1 MKLFS
6 YSNVLL
12 FYFLGTN
19 VYWKFHGSRI
29 CTIIVFIFL
38 FALSIRTKKQNI
50 SLLAAVHDQS
60 IVHFNTVELNKTL
73 IRYVNE
79 FIQV

>member
-6 YSNVLL
+6 YSNVML

-19 VYWKFHGSRI
+19 VYCKFHESHI
-29 CTIIVFIFL
+29 CTIVFVFL

-50 SLLAAVHDQS
+50 WLLAAVHDQS
-60 IVHFNTVELNKTL
+60 IVHFNIVELNKTL